1 MDALLATEGLAW
13 IVLAA
18 TLSGL
23 VRGFAGFGNAM
34 VFLPVAGQFLPPF
47 AALTALMVMDI
58 IGPIPRLRGAARDGH
73 MPDIA
78 RLCIGAVF
86 TVPIGLWILGRT
98 DPEVFRYAVSGAAII
113 LLTLLITGVKYRGKL
128 TPPLVFG
135 TGGLGGMSAGLV
147 GLPGPPVIFLYM
159 ASTLPVRAIRGNI
172 YVYLFF
178 LDILL
183 LFVIWLMGNMVISAV
198 WLGAA
203 LILPYAAGVLI
214 GTALFRPEAERIYR
228 IIAYVIIAA
237 SALSGLPIWD

>member
-1 MDALLATEGLAW
+1 MDALLATEGLWW

-18 TLSGL
+18 VASGL

-34 VFLPVAGQFLPPF
+34 VFLPVAGQFLSPF

-58 IGPIPRLRGAARDGH
+58 VGPIPRLRGAARDGH

-78 RLCIGAVF
+78 RLCVGAMF
-86 TVPIGLWILGRT
+86 TVPIGLYILGRT
-98 DPEVFRYAVSGAAII
+98 DPEVFRYGVSFAAI
-113 LLTLLITGVKYRGKL
+113 LLLGLLATGMKYRGSM

-135 TGGLGGMSAGLV
+135 TGGLGGLSAGLV

-159 ASTLPVRAIRGNI
+159 ASTLPVQAIRGNI

-183 LFVIWLMGNMVISAV
+183 LFVLWLMGNLVWSAV
-198 WLGAA
+198 GVGAA
-203 LILPYAAGVLI
+203 MILPYMVGVLV
-214 GTALFRPEAERIYR
+214 GTAIFRPEAEKTYR
-228 IIAYVIIAA
+228 IVAYVIIAI
-237 SALSGLPIWD
+237 SALSGLPFWD

>member
-1 MDALLATEGLAW
+1 MDALLATEGVWW
-13 IVLAA
+13 IAFAALAA
-18 TLSGL
+18 GL

-58 IGPIPRLRGAARDGH
+58 VGPIPRLRGAVRDGH

-78 RLCIGAVF
+78 RLCIAAMF
-86 TVPIGLWILGRT
+86 TVPLGLWILGRT
-98 DPEVFRYAVSGAAII
+98 DPEVFRYGVSFAAFV
-113 LLTLLITGVKYRGKL
+113 LLALLITGVKYRGRM
-128 TPPLVFG
+128 TPPLVF
-135 TGGLGGMSAGLV
+135 TAGGLGGMSAGLV

-183 LFVIWLMGNMVISAV
+183 LTVLWLMGNLVWGAV

-203 LILPYAAGVLI
+203 MILPYMAGVLA
-214 GTALFRPEAERIYR
+214 GTAIFRPEAERAYR
-228 IIAYVIIAA
+228 MVAYVIIAV